1 MNNEEKEKKNNN
13 QIEQKDSSSE
23 DSSESQ
29 NIILDFDEHPDTVI
43 EKILIKI
50 FNSIITNKNKNSKYI
65 IPFQKKIKELCS
77 KHESSDIIL
86 LLLTNIRSIIKKYRK
101 KIYEMP
107 NIIELRENDF
117 QKYYF
122 RSYSINEKYSNMYIN
137 FSIDKYP
144 KNYGTSPKKIKY
156 FDYYMVIKNLFYK
169 LKDIKNCLKKSAPII
184 EKIFE
189 LPLSEF
195 EKFSILECANED
207 YLNIIVYDSFIWNQI
222 LKNKTTKLKNVIR
235 EIIEDK
241 KKNLKTMTNKIKFF
255 NNYQLKMLKIA
266 EIGSSIDERYPE
278 DAKPVTEI
286 KYKLKGY
293 YDNINQLLNEEEEE
307 YIQTNE
313 EETEEID
320 IDIDNEEHNIKD
332 TNFTNINMIRFNGKK
347 INLEDN
353 SFKKTVITSNTINS
367 INNINISEGNNFK
380 KINTINT
387 ISNINNFNK
396 IISKENLEKN
406 IQFNTIE
413 NLHENINI
421 NNISNI
427 NINNINNDKS
437 NKINILNKEK
447 IFKNQ
452 EHILFK
458 NKKNRINKNNKE
470 SNNNSNNDKKYLN
483 TKKNIKVDK
492 KEIPSDI
499 DDLVKYIENDDKNE
513 IKNKKKKK
521 NKKKTKKKNKNE
533 DKKEE
538 NENQEDIKEKE
549 ENDEIKEIKD
559 NFIKNSINRFK
570 IHKIK
575 FKYKKEWLE
584 EITNKD

>member
-1 MNNEEKEKKNNN
+1 MSNEEKEKNINNEL
-13 QIEQKDSSSE
+13 EQKESSSE
-23 DSSESQ
+23 DSSEPQ
-29 NIILDFDEHPDTVI
+29 NIILDYDEHPDTVI
-43 EKILIKI
+43 EKILIKT
-50 FNSIITNKNKNSKYI
+50 FNNIITNKNKNGKYI

-77 KHESSDIIL
+77 KHDSSDIVL

-107 NIIELRENDF
+107 NIIELRENDY

-122 RSYSINEKYSNMYIN
+122 RSYSINEKYSNIYIN
-137 FSIDKYP
+137 FGIDKLP
-144 KNYGTSPKKIKY
+144 KNYRTSPKKYKY
-156 FDYYMVIKNLFYK
+156 LDYYMIIKNLFYK
-169 LKDIKNCLKKSAPII
+169 LKEIKNCLKKAAPII

-195 EKFSILECANED
+195 EKFSILECENED
-207 YLNIIVYDSFIWNQI
+207 YLNILIYDSFIWNQI
-222 LKNKTTKLKNVIR
+222 LKNKTTKLKNIIR

-241 KKNLKTMTNKIKFF
+241 KKNLNTMTNKIKFF
-255 NNYQLKMLKIA
+255 NNYQLKMLKIS

-278 DAKPVTEI
+278 DAKPIAEI
-286 KYKLKGY
+286 RYKLKGC
-293 YDNINQLLNEEEEE
+293 YDNINQLLNEEEEN
-307 YIQTNE
+307 IQENE
-313 EETEEID
+313 KNTED
-320 IDIDNEEHNIKD
+320 IDIEEQNKKSI
-332 TNFTNINMIRFNGKK
+332 NFTNINMIRFNGKK
-347 INLEDN
+347 INIEDN
-353 SFKKTVITSNTINS
+353 SFKKTVITSKTINEINNIS
-367 INNINISEGNNFK
+367 ISEGNKFKNINNINNFS
-380 KINTINT
+380 KIV
-387 ISNINNFNK
+387 SND
-396 IISKENLEKN
+396 NLEKN
-406 IQFNTIE
+406 LQFHNID

-421 NNISNI
+421 NSINNLNI
-427 NINNINNDKS
+427 NKTNSDKI
-437 NKINILNKEK
+437 NKINIFNKEK
-447 IFKNQ
+447 IFKNS

-458 NKKNRINKNNKE
+458 NKKNIINKNNKD
-470 SNNNSNNDKKYLN
+470 NNNIKYLN